1 MTEHDDVDWLS
12 PVEMEAW
19 LGLGGISYLLPQI
32 LDAQLRRD
40 FGISHSYYTILA
52 ILSTSED
59 GRMTMGALAQGAW
72 VSPSRL
78 THAVGKLEERGWVRR
93 FPDPD
98 NGRQQLAELTDGGWA
113 ALREMAPSHLA
124 QARRSIIDHLAPD
137 DVAAL
142 ARITGRLAEHLRE
155 QHRDN
160 GSRSS

>member
-12 PVEMEAW
+12 PVEMKAW

-59 GRMTMGALAQGAW
+59 ARMTMGTLAQGAW

-98 NGRQQLAELTDGGWA
+98 NGRQQLAELTDDGWD
-113 ALREMAPSHLA
+113 ALREMAPSHLG
-124 QARRSIIDHLAPD
+124 QARRAVFDHLSSD
-137 DVAAL
+137 DVAHL
-142 ARITGRLAEHLRE
+142 ARITSSLAEQLRE
-155 QHRDN
+155 EHRAS